1 MYQRISQVMISGS
14 IGLLFALPAMAE
26 PDIAWGEELHA
37 GNCVECHMVTHDDAF
52 YEARID
58 GDIDNYG
65 SLFTMVQACANNF
78 NLPWFDD
85 EIDAVSAYL
94 DQTYYQFDE

>member
-1 MYQRISQVMISGS
+1 MKKHISQLILSGS
-14 IGLLFALPAMAE
+14 AGLMLSMPAFAG
-26 PDIAWGEELHA
+26 PDLAWGEELNA

-58 GDIDNYG
+58 GDIDNYD

-85 EIDAVSAYL
+85 EVEAVTAYL
-94 DQTYYQFDE
+94 DETYYQFD